1 MFQNITAEKL
11 HELHLNGDVTLVDV
25 RSEAEVARGIIAG
38 ALHVPLHALPTR
50 VAQLDNTRPL
60 VLYCHAG
67 GRSAQGCLFL
77 AGKGFREVYNLQGGI
92 LAWLSYGFPLDSR
105 PG

>member
-11 HELHLNGDVTLVDV
+11 HELHLNGNVILVDV
-25 RSEAEVARGIIAG
+25 RSEAEVARGTIAG
-38 ALHVPLHALPTR
+38 ALHVPLHALPAQA
-50 VAQLDNTRPL
+50 AQLDNTRPV

-77 AGKGFREVYNLQGGI
+77 VGKGFCEIYNLQGGI
-92 LAWLSYGFPLDSR
+92 LAWLSHGYPLDSR